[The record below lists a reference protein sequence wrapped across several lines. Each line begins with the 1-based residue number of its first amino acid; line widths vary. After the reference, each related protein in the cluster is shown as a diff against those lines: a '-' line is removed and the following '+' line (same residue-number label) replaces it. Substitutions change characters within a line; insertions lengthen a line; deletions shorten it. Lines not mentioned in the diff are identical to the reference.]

1 MKKFILI
8 FLLLPSLANASFM
21 FQYGLNYA
29 QSSDSTSADDHD
41 FNRMFNKVF
50 LGASIN
56 GGQNVIFGWN
66 INSWSS
72 TLTKDAAEDEYSI
85 LEMGPRILWFLN
97 EGNNFYVSAEWN
109 PYAKGSRTKSS
120 VDSDISGSSL
130 GFSTGYRFRLSR
142 LIGLGASLNYHSL
155 SLSKETISSTESSI
169 SDKIGNIMPMLE
181 ITLLTR

>member
-1 MKKFILI
+1 MKKFIFIL
-8 FLLLPSLANASFM
+8 LLLPSFANASFM

-29 QSSDSTSADDHD
+29 QSSDNTSSDDHD
-41 FNRMFNKVF
+41 FNRIFNKVF

-72 TLTKDAAEDEYSI
+72 TLTKDSAEDEYSL
-85 LEMGPRILWFLN
+85 LEMGPKILWFLN
-97 EGNNFYVSAEWN
+97 EGNNFYVTAEWN

-120 VDSDISGSSL
+120 IDSDISGSSI
-130 GFSTGYRFRLSR
+130 GFGAGYRFRLSR
-142 LIGLGASLNYHSL
+142 LIGLGASLNYHTLTL
-155 SLSKETISSTESSI
+155 STETIGSTESST

-181 ITLLTR
+181 LTLLTR